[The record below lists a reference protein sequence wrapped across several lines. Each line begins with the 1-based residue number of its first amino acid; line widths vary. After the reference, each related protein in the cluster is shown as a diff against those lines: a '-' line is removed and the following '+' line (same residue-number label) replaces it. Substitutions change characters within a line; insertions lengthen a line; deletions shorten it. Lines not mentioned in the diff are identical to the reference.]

1 MQVPERYMELYT
13 HLQHKENEAR
23 RKMMA
28 MITALDDAVG
38 EIVQNLKSKGLF
50 DDTFFLFTSDVS
62 NLHQSFN
69 LHVCQFWYIPPLRR
83 DLEKCWLESSDIPH
97 LFRWNAQISKM

>member
-62 NLHQSFN
+62 NHTD
-69 LHVCQFWYIPPLRR
+69 HT
-83 DLEKCWLESSDIPH
+83 
-97 LFRWNAQISKM
+97 LFFYNYEHPKKGTF

>member
-1 MQVPERYMELYT
+1 
-13 HLQHKENEAR
+13 
-23 RKMMA
+23 MA

-50 DDTFFLFTSDVS
+50 DNTFFLFTSDVS

-69 LHVCQFWYIPPLRR
+69 LHVCPFWYTPPLWR
-83 DLEKCWLESSDIPH
+83 DLVKMLARKSSE
-97 LFRWNAQISKM
+97 WAQ

>member
-1 MQVPERYMELYT
+1 MQVPKRYMKLYK
-13 HLQHKENEAR
+13 HLEHKENKAR
-23 RKMMA
+23 RTMMA

-62 NLHQSFN
+62 NNLHQSFN
-69 LHVCQFWYIPPLRR
+69 LYVCPFWYIPPLRR
-83 DLEKCWLESSDIPH
+83 DLV
-97 LFRWNAQISKM
+97 KMLARKL

>member
-1 MQVPERYMELYT
+1 
-13 HLQHKENEAR
+13 
-23 RKMMA
+23 MA

-62 NLHQSFN
+62 IICIKVSTFMS
-69 LHVCQFWYIPPLRR
+69 VRSGTPL
-83 DLEKCWLESSDIPH
+83 LCGEI
-97 LFRWNAQISKM
+97 

>member
-1 MQVPERYMELYT
+1 MQVPKRYMKLYT
-13 HLQHKENEAR
+13 HLEHKENKAR
-23 RKMMA
+23 RTMMA

-62 NLHQSFN
+62 NHTNQN
-69 LHVCQFWYIPPLRR
+69 RV
-83 DLEKCWLESSDIPH
+83 
-97 LFRWNAQISKM
+97 

>member
-1 MQVPERYMELYT
+1 MQVPKKYMKLYT
-13 HLQHKENEAR
+13 HLKHKKNKER
-23 RKMMA
+23 RQMMA

-62 NLHQSFN
+62 TLITLLS
-69 LHVCQFWYIPPLRR
+69 V
-83 DLEKCWLESSDIPH
+83 
-97 LFRWNAQISKM
+97 LFY

>member
-1 MQVPERYMELYT
+1 MQVPKRYMKLYT
-13 HLQHKENEAR
+13 HLEHKENKAR

-50 DDTFFLFTSDVS
+50 DNTFFLFTSDVS

-69 LHVCQFWYIPPLRR
+69 LHVCPFWYTPPLWR
-83 DLEKCWLESSDIPH
+83 DLVKMLARKSSEWA
-97 LFRWNAQISKM
+97 L

>member
-1 MQVPERYMELYT
+1 
-13 HLQHKENEAR
+13 
-23 RKMMA
+23 MMA

-62 NLHQSFN
+62 TLITLLS
-69 LHVCQFWYIPPLRR
+69 V
-83 DLEKCWLESSDIPH
+83 
-97 LFRWNAQISKM
+97 LFY